1 MSCGLFGKLPS
12 KRDFVAYNVSRPFL
26 DNWERWLQA
35 AMAESRLVVGEAWQN
50 LFLTMPI
57 WRFWLGKD
65 VFGQAVVGAL
75 MPSVDGVGRYFPLS
89 LCALEPAGARLAAPP
104 REDVNAWLD
113 SGEHLLLAMLEE
125 GFSADLPTLLRDF
138 PGPPLAAPAN
148 GTMTLRSV
156 TQWVQPPQTVAQGFA
171 EIEAQDAGHLND
183 NRGFWWTLGGAQ
195 HAQQLV
201 TTDGAPATRF
211 LSGLMTANFS

>member
-12 KRDFVAYNVSRPFL
+12 KRDFVAHNVSRPFL

-89 LCALEPAGARLAAPP
+89 LCAIEPAGARLAAPP

-113 SGEHLLLAMLEE
+113 AGENLLLGMLEE

-138 PGPPLAAPAN
+138 PGPPLTAPAN
-148 GTMTLRSV
+148 GNMTLRSV
-156 TQWVQPPQTVAQGFA
+156 TQWVQPPQTVSQGFA
-171 EIEAQDAGHLND
+171 EIEAQDAGRLND
-183 NRGFWWTLGGAQ
+183 NRSFWWTLGGAQ

-201 TTDGAPATRF
+201 TIDGPPDAHF
-211 LSGLMTANFS
+211 LTGLMTANFS